1 MEYMAF
7 LNLIRANIEPSILAG
22 KKRPIFSIISMGQE
36 SLKLKGFLKLYHQSL
51 QLTYFIKTQIMLA
64 SRRQFLSQTSLL
76 LAGAAITPKSVF
88 AFDKNATV
96 LGVQLYS
103 VREDMKKDP
112 LGTLKQL
119 SAMGYKSVE
128 HANYIDRKFY
138 GYSAKAFRKILDD
151 LGLKM
156 PSGHTVMERTHWDQ
170 TKKDFTDAWK
180 YTVEDAAVVGQ
191 KYVISPWLDEGLRKT
206 YDGLLAYMEVFNKSG
221 ELCKKSGM
229 KFGYHNHNF
238 EFSVKLNN
246 QKLFDIMIKHTDP
259 SLVAQQ
265 LDIGNMYGAGGRAL
279 EIVKQYP
286 GRFELMH
293 VKDEIKTPTKG
304 EMEDGYESTVLGKG
318 VVGVK
323 EIIDLG
329 KKIGGTVHFVVE
341 QESYQQLTPLQSM
354 KADIEIMHKWGY

>member
-1 MEYMAF
+1 
-7 LNLIRANIEPSILAG
+7 
-22 KKRPIFSIISMGQE
+22 
-36 SLKLKGFLKLYHQSL
+36 
-51 QLTYFIKTQIMLA
+51 MLA
-64 SRRQFLSQTSLL
+64 SRRKFLTQSGML
-76 LAGAAITPKSVF
+76 LAGAAALPHQLLANF
-88 AFDKNATV
+88 ASNSV

-119 SAMGYKSVE
+119 AAMGYKNVE
-128 HANYIDRKFY
+128 HANYINRKFY
-138 GYSAKAFRKILDD
+138 GYTAKEFKKILDD
-151 LGLKM
+151 MGLKM
-156 PSGHTVMERTHWDQ
+156 PSGHTVMERTHWDP
-170 TKKDFTDAWK
+170 TKKDFTATWK
-180 YTVEDAAVVGQ
+180 YTVEDAAIVGQ
-191 KYVISPWLDEGLRKT
+191 QYVISPWLDEELRKT
-206 YDGLLAYMEVFNKSG
+206 YDGLLAYMDVFNKSG

-238 EFSVKLNN
+238 EFSTKLNN
-246 QKLFDIMIKHTDP
+246 QKVFDIMVKHTDP

-293 VKDEIKTPTKG
+293 VKDEIKTATKG

-318 VVGVK
+318 VVRVK
-323 EIIDLG
+323 EVIDQG
-329 KKIGGTVHFVVE
+329 RKTGGTIHFVVE

-354 KADIEIMHKWGY
+354 KADFDMMRQWGY

>member
-1 MEYMAF
+1 
-7 LNLIRANIEPSILAG
+7 
-22 KKRPIFSIISMGQE
+22 
-36 SLKLKGFLKLYHQSL
+36 
-51 QLTYFIKTQIMLA
+51 MLA
-64 SRRQFLSQTSLL
+64 SRRKFLTQSGML
-76 LAGAAITPKSVF
+76 LAGAAALPHQLLANF
-88 AFDKNATV
+88 ASNSV

-119 SAMGYKSVE
+119 AAMGYKNVE
-128 HANYIDRKFY
+128 HANYINRKFY
-138 GYSAKAFRKILDD
+138 GYTAKEFKKILDD
-151 LGLKM
+151 MGMKM
-156 PSGHTVMERTHWDQ
+156 PSGHTVMERTHWDPS
-170 TKKDFTDAWK
+170 KKDFTASWK
-180 YTVEDAAVVGQ
+180 YTIEDAAIVGQ
-191 KYVISPWLDEGLRKT
+191 QYVISPWLDEELRKT

-238 EFSVKLNN
+238 EFSTKLNN
-246 QKLFDIMIKHTDP
+246 QKVFDIMVKHTDP

-293 VKDEIKTPTKG
+293 VKDEIKTAKKG

-323 EIIDLG
+323 DVIDQG
-329 KKIGGTVHFVVE
+329 RKTGGTVHFVVE

-354 KADIEIMHKWGY
+354 KADFDIMRKWGY